1 MFGMLWI
8 LLILELFIVIRTF
21 WENSVQFWKV

>member
-8 LLILELFIVIRTF
+8 LLILELFIVIHTF